1 MLGQTWNDDLNIK
14 GLDKQTMPRSGD
26 MMVYKQD
33 TILGQPN
40 ELDVQIQVLEI
51 TNDNVGDS
59 SIGFV

>member
-1 MLGQTWNDDLNIK
+1 
-14 GLDKQTMPRSGD
+14 MPRSVD
-26 MMVYKQD
+26 VMVYKQD

-40 ELDVQIQVLEI
+40 ALDAQIQVLEI